1 MTSRL
6 IIEQEPLKV
15 GQVRKVTSNNGEKI
29 DSITLLL
36 NNNVEI
42 LFVPR
47 NDGTL
52 DFSVSDPQFDTS
64 NLDCSIDKEV
74 LRDLFMAIMYLAARG
89 QGKTYL
95 TALFCCVRCILF
107 PGTKIVVSSGTLKQA
122 NEVLLK
128 IQDDFMKQS
137 SILRSEIEKCNIG
150 QNDASIY
157 FKNGSWI
164 KTRTSSENS
173 RSARANC
180 IVVDEFRMV
189 DETVINTVLRKFLT
203 SPRQPKYLQ
212 KPEYA
217 HMQERNKEIYM
228 SSAYF
233 KSSWAYRKAQSY
245 TLNFF
250 DDTKKYFICGLPYQ
264 VSVREGLLSRSQLE
278 DEMSEADYNELVQQM
293 EMECLWF
300 GDTDGSLFK
309 FDELTARRR
318 LRKAFPPLSFCND
331 KITIPKLTSTGKRI
345 LSIDVALMQSTKK
358 KKNDASAI
366 FINDLIQVNDT
377 AYQSNFV
384 YGETFEG
391 LKTDELGMIVM
402 KYFYEY
408 QCTDLVL
415 DTNGIGLG
423 VYDFITKDQVC
434 QENGK
439 RYQAMT
445 CINDKDMAERCKVRD
460 ANKVVWSVKAN
471 ANFNNEICVLLRNG
485 IQNGKINFL
494 ISEQDADSSL
504 KETYKGYFKMSP
516 TEQAKLKMSYVQ
528 TTFAVYE
535 LIKLDHE
542 VKNGNIK
549 VKEVEGMR
557 KDRYSSIAYSYWCA
571 CQLELKLKPKTQDT
585 QSLVSKLPIRKAK
598 YN

>member
-1 MTSRL
+1 MPQLKTQTE
-6 IIEQEPLKV
+6 IEKDKQQKIMETVAWRAGYYRNNPHRYVIDVLGLSLKWF
-15 GQVRKVTSNNGEKI
+15 QQI
-29 DSITLLL
+29 LLWCMMHY
-36 NNNVEI
+36 N
-42 LFVPR
+42 FV
-47 NDGTL
+47 
-52 DFSVSDPQFDTS
+52 
-64 NLDCSIDKEV
+64 
-74 LRDLFMAIMYLAARG
+74 MYLAARG

-331 KITIPKLTSTGKRI
+331 KITIPKLTATGKRI
-345 LSIDVALMQSTKK
+345 LSIDVALMKSTKK

-494 ISEQDADSSL
+494 IPEQDADSSL

-516 TEQAKLKMSYVQ
+516 TEQAKLKMSYIQ

-535 LIKLDHE
+535 LVKLDHE

-571 CQLELKLKPKTQDT
+571 CQLELKLKPKTQST
-585 QSLVSKLPIRKAK
+585 QSLINKLPIRQPSHSSSFSKRF
-598 YN
+598 

>member
-1 MTSRL
+1 MPQLKTQTE
-6 IIEQEPLKV
+6 IEKDKQQKIMETVAWRAGYYRNNPHRYVIDVLGLSLKWF
-15 GQVRKVTSNNGEKI
+15 QQI
-29 DSITLLL
+29 LLWCMMHY
-36 NNNVEI
+36 N
-42 LFVPR
+42 FV
-47 NDGTL
+47 
-52 DFSVSDPQFDTS
+52 
-64 NLDCSIDKEV
+64 
-74 LRDLFMAIMYLAARG
+74 MYLAARG

-309 FDELTARRR
+309 FDELMVRRR

-331 KITIPKLTSTGKRI
+331 KITIPKSTATGKRI

-423 VYDFITKDQVC
+423 VYDFITKDQIC

-494 ISEQDADSSL
+494 IPEQDADSSL

-516 TEQAKLKMSYVQ
+516 TEQAKLKMSYIQ
-528 TTFAVYE
+528 TTFAIYE

-585 QSLVSKLPIRKAK
+585 QSLVSKLTIRKAK

>member
-1 MTSRL
+1 MPQLKTQTE
-6 IIEQEPLKV
+6 IEKDKQQKIMETVAWRAGYYRNNPHRYVIDVLGLSLKWF
-15 GQVRKVTSNNGEKI
+15 QQI
-29 DSITLLL
+29 LLWCMMHY
-36 NNNVEI
+36 N
-42 LFVPR
+42 FV
-47 NDGTL
+47 
-52 DFSVSDPQFDTS
+52 
-64 NLDCSIDKEV
+64 
-74 LRDLFMAIMYLAARG
+74 MYLAARG

-233 KSSWAYRKAQSY
+233 KSSWAYKKAQSY

-331 KITIPKLTSTGKRI
+331 KITIPKLTTTGKRI

-494 ISEQDADSSL
+494 IPEQDADSSL

-585 QSLVSKLPIRKAK
+585 QSLVSKLTIRKAK

>member
-1 MTSRL
+1 MP
-6 IIEQEPLKV
+6 QLKT
-15 GQVRKVTSNNGEKI
+15 Q
-29 DSITLLL
+29 
-36 NNNVEI
+36 VEI
-42 LFVPR
+42 EKDKQQKIMETVAWRAGYYRNNPHRYVIDVLGLSLKWFQQILLWCMMHYNFV
-47 NDGTL
+47 
-52 DFSVSDPQFDTS
+52 
-64 NLDCSIDKEV
+64 
-74 LRDLFMAIMYLAARG
+74 MYLAARG

-212 KPEYA
+212 KPEYT

-245 TLNFF
+245 TVNFF

-264 VSVREGLLSRSQLE
+264 VSIREGLLSREQLQ

-318 LRKAFPPLSFCND
+318 LRKALPPLSFCND
-331 KITIPKLTSTGKRI
+331 KITIPKLTTTGKRI

-423 VYDFITKDQVC
+423 VYDFITKDQIS

-439 RYQAMT
+439 RYKAMT

-494 ISEQDADSSL
+494 IPEQDADTSL
-504 KETYKGYFKMSP
+504 KEIYKGYYKMSP
-516 TEQAKLKMSYVQ
+516 TEQAKLKMSYIQ

-549 VKEVEGMR
+549 VKEVDGMR

-571 CQLELKLKPKTQDT
+571 CQLELKLKPKQEDT
-585 QSLVSKLPIRKAK
+585 QNLVNLLPIKQGYR
-598 YN
+598 NR

>member
-1 MTSRL
+1 MPQLKTQTE
-6 IIEQEPLKV
+6 IEKDKQ
-15 GQVRKVTSNNGEKI
+15 QKI
-29 DSITLLL
+29 METVAWKAGYYRA
-36 NNNVEI
+36 N
-42 LFVPR
+42 PHR
-47 NDGTL
+47 Y
-52 DFSVSDPQFDTS
+52 VS
-64 NLDCSIDKEV
+64 EV
-74 LRDLFMAIMYLAARG
+74 LGLSLKWFQQILLWCMMHYNFVMYLAARG

-423 VYDFITKDQVC
+423 VYDFITKDQIC

-494 ISEQDADSSL
+494 IPEQDADSSL

-516 TEQAKLKMSYVQ
+516 TEQAKLKMSYIQ

-542 VKNGNIK
+542 VKNGNIR

-585 QSLVSKLPIRKAK
+585 QSLVSKLPIRQSKRFSL

>member
-1 MTSRL
+1 MPQLKTQTE
-6 IIEQEPLKV
+6 IEKGKQ
-15 GQVRKVTSNNGEKI
+15 QKI
-29 DSITLLL
+29 M
-36 NNNVEI
+36 EI
-42 LFVPR
+42 VAWKAGYFRANPHR
-47 NDGTL
+47 Y
-52 DFSVSDPQFDTS
+52 VS
-64 NLDCSIDKEV
+64 EV
-74 LRDLFMAIMYLAARG
+74 LGLSLKWFQQILLWCMMHYNFVMYLAARG

-203 SPRQPKYLQ
+203 SPRQPKYLR

-217 HMQERNKEIYM
+217 HLQERNKEIYM

-233 KSSWAYRKAQSY
+233 KSSWAYKKAQSY
-245 TLNFF
+245 TINFF
-250 DDTKKYFICGLPYQ
+250 DDTKRYFICGLPYQ
-264 VSVREGLLSRSQLE
+264 VSIREGLLSREQLQ

-318 LRKAFPPLSFCND
+318 LRKALPPLSFCND
-331 KITIPKLTSTGKRI
+331 KITIPKLTTTGKRI

-423 VYDFITKDQVC
+423 VYDFITKDQIS

-439 RYQAMT
+439 RYKAMT

-494 ISEQDADSSL
+494 IPEQDADTSL
-504 KETYKGYFKMSP
+504 KEIYKGYYKMSP
-516 TEQAKLKMSYVQ
+516 TEQAKLKMSYIQ

-571 CQLELKLKPKTQDT
+571 CQLELKLKPKTQNT
-585 QSLVSKLPIRKAK
+585 QNLVDRLPIRQGKRFSMF
-598 YN
+598 N

>member
-1 MTSRL
+1 MPQLKTQTE
-6 IIEQEPLKV
+6 IEKDKQ
-15 GQVRKVTSNNGEKI
+15 QKI
-29 DSITLLL
+29 METVAWKAGYYRA
-36 NNNVEI
+36 N
-42 LFVPR
+42 PHR
-47 NDGTL
+47 Y
-52 DFSVSDPQFDTS
+52 VS
-64 NLDCSIDKEV
+64 EV
-74 LRDLFMAIMYLAARG
+74 LGLSLKWFQQILLWCMMHYNFVMYLAARG

-278 DEMSEADYNELVQQM
+278 DEMSEADYNEFVQQM

-423 VYDFITKDQVC
+423 VYDFITKDQIC

-494 ISEQDADSSL
+494 IPEQDADSSL

-516 TEQAKLKMSYVQ
+516 TEQAKLKMSYIQ

-571 CQLELKLKPKTQDT
+571 CQLELKLKPKTQST
-585 QSLVSKLPIRKAK
+585 QSLVSKLPIRQSKRFSL

>member
-1 MTSRL
+1 MPQLKTQTE
-6 IIEQEPLKV
+6 IEKDKQQKIMETVAWRAGYYRNNPHRYVIDVLGLSLKWF
-15 GQVRKVTSNNGEKI
+15 QQI
-29 DSITLLL
+29 LLWCMMHY
-36 NNNVEI
+36 N
-42 LFVPR
+42 FV
-47 NDGTL
+47 
-52 DFSVSDPQFDTS
+52 
-64 NLDCSIDKEV
+64 
-74 LRDLFMAIMYLAARG
+74 MYLAARG

-331 KITIPKLTSTGKRI
+331 KITIPKLTATGKRI

-415 DTNGIGLG
+415 DTNGIGFG
-423 VYDFITKDQVC
+423 VYDFITKDQIC

-445 CINDKDMAERCKVRD
+445 CINNKDMAERCKVRD

-494 ISEQDADSSL
+494 IPEQDADSSL

-516 TEQAKLKMSYVQ
+516 TEQAKLKMSYIQ

-571 CQLELKLKPKTQDT
+571 CQLELKLKPKTQNT
-585 QSLVSKLPIRKAK
+585 QSLVNKLPIRQGKRFSMF
-598 YN
+598 N

>member
-1 MTSRL
+1 MAILKTQAEL
-6 IIEQEPLKV
+6 EKDKEQKIMETV
-15 GQVRKVTSNNGEKI
+15 AWRAAYYRNNPQRYISEVLG
-29 DSITLLL
+29 ITLKLFQKILL
-36 NNNVEI
+36 WCMMHYN
-42 LFVPR
+42 F
-47 NDGTL
+47 T
-52 DFSVSDPQFDTS
+52 
-64 NLDCSIDKEV
+64 
-74 LRDLFMAIMYLAARG
+74 MYLAARG

-137 SILRSEIEKCNIG
+137 SMLRSEIEKCSIG

-180 IVVDEFRMV
+180 IIVDEFRMV
-189 DETVINTVLRKFLT
+189 DETVLNTVLRKFLT
-203 SPRQPKYLQ
+203 SPRQPKYLN
-212 KPEYA
+212 KLEYK
-217 HMQERNKEIYM
+217 HLQERNKEIYM

-233 KSSWAYRKAQSY
+233 KSSWAYKKAQSY

-250 DDTKKYFICGLPYQ
+250 DDKKKYMIVGLPYQ
-264 VSVREGLLSRSQLE
+264 VSIKEGLLSREQVE
-278 DEMSEADYNELVQQM
+278 DEMSELDYNELVQQM

-309 FDELTARRR
+309 FDELASRRK
-318 LRKAFPPLSFCND
+318 LKKAYMPLSFYND
-331 KITIPKLTSTGKRI
+331 KIQVPKIMVTEKRI
-345 LSIDVALMQSTKK
+345 LSLDVALMQSTKK
-358 KKNDASAI
+358 KKNDAAAL
-366 FINDLIQVNDT
+366 FINDLIQINDT
-377 AYQSNFV
+377 SYQSNFV

-391 LKTDELGMIVM
+391 LTTDDMGIILMR
-402 KYFYEY
+402 YFYKY
-408 QCTDLVL
+408 NCTDIVL

-423 VYDFITKDQVC
+423 VYDFIIKDQYD
-434 QENGK
+434 QETGETYK
-439 RYQAMT
+439 ALT
-445 CINDKDMAERCKVRD
+445 CINDPLMAERCNVRD
-460 ANKVVWSVKAN
+460 AHKVIWSVKATEK
-471 ANFNNEICVLLRNG
+471 FNNEICVLLRTG

-494 ISEQDADSSL
+494 VSEQECDVIL
-504 KETYKGYFKMSP
+504 KDLYKGFLKLSP
-516 TEQAKLKMSYVQ
+516 TDQAKLKMPYLQ

-535 LIKLDHE
+535 LVKLDHE

-549 VKEVEGMR
+549 VKEISGMR

-571 CQLELKLKPKTQDT
+571 CQLEHKLKPKTQST
-585 QSLVSKLPIRKAK
+585 QSLISKLSINQPKRQSSFSKSF
-598 YN
+598 

>member
-1 MTSRL
+1 MPQVKTQTE
-6 IIEQEPLKV
+6 IEKDKQQKIMETVAWRAGYYRSNPHRYVIDVLGLSLKWF
-15 GQVRKVTSNNGEKI
+15 QQI
-29 DSITLLL
+29 LLWCMMHY
-36 NNNVEI
+36 N
-42 LFVPR
+42 FV
-47 NDGTL
+47 
-52 DFSVSDPQFDTS
+52 
-64 NLDCSIDKEV
+64 
-74 LRDLFMAIMYLAARG
+74 MYLAARG

-331 KITIPKLTSTGKRI
+331 KISIPKLTATGKRI

-402 KYFYEY
+402 KYFYGY

-423 VYDFITKDQVC
+423 VYDFITKEQIC

-494 ISEQDADSSL
+494 IPEQDADSSL

-516 TEQAKLKMSYVQ
+516 TEQAKLKMSYIQ

-585 QSLVSKLPIRKAK
+585 QSLVNKLPIRQSKRFSL

>member
-1 MTSRL
+1 MPQLKTQME
-6 IIEQEPLKV
+6 IEKDKQ
-15 GQVRKVTSNNGEKI
+15 QKI
-29 DSITLLL
+29 METIAWKAGYYRA
-36 NNNVEI
+36 N
-42 LFVPR
+42 PHR
-47 NDGTL
+47 Y
-52 DFSVSDPQFDTS
+52 VS
-64 NLDCSIDKEV
+64 EV
-74 LRDLFMAIMYLAARG
+74 LGLSLKWFQQILLWCMMHYNFVMYLAARG

-318 LRKAFPPLSFCND
+318 LRKAFPPLSFCNE

-423 VYDFITKDQVC
+423 VYDFITKDQIC

-494 ISEQDADSSL
+494 IPEQDADSSL

-516 TEQAKLKMSYVQ
+516 TEQAKLKMSYIQ

-585 QSLVSKLPIRKAK
+585 QSLVSKLTIRKAK

>member
-1 MTSRL
+1 MPQLKTQTE
-6 IIEQEPLKV
+6 IEKDKQQKIMETVAWRAGYYRNNPHRYVIDVLGLSLKWF
-15 GQVRKVTSNNGEKI
+15 QQI
-29 DSITLLL
+29 LLWCMMHY
-36 NNNVEI
+36 N
-42 LFVPR
+42 FV
-47 NDGTL
+47 
-52 DFSVSDPQFDTS
+52 
-64 NLDCSIDKEV
+64 
-74 LRDLFMAIMYLAARG
+74 MYLAARG

-331 KITIPKLTSTGKRI
+331 KIIIPKLTATGKRI

-423 VYDFITKDQVC
+423 VYDFITKDQIC

-494 ISEQDADSSL
+494 IPEQDADSSL

-516 TEQAKLKMSYVQ
+516 TEQAKLKMSYIQ
-528 TTFAVYE
+528 TTFAIYE

-585 QSLVSKLPIRKAK
+585 QSLINRLPIRQPSHNSSFRRKSI
-598 YN
+598 

>member
-1 MTSRL
+1 MPQLKTQTE
-6 IIEQEPLKV
+6 IEKDKQQKIMETVAWRAGYYRNNPHRYVIDVLGLSLKWF
-15 GQVRKVTSNNGEKI
+15 QQI
-29 DSITLLL
+29 LLWCMMHY
-36 NNNVEI
+36 N
-42 LFVPR
+42 FV
-47 NDGTL
+47 
-52 DFSVSDPQFDTS
+52 
-64 NLDCSIDKEV
+64 
-74 LRDLFMAIMYLAARG
+74 MYLAARG

-331 KITIPKLTSTGKRI
+331 KITIPKLTATGKRI

-423 VYDFITKDQVC
+423 VYDFITKDQIC

-494 ISEQDADSSL
+494 IPEQDADSSL

-516 TEQAKLKMSYVQ
+516 TEQAKLKMSYIQ
-528 TTFAVYE
+528 TTFAIYE

-585 QSLVSKLPIRKAK
+585 QSLINKLPIRQSKRFSL

>member
-1 MTSRL
+1 MPQLKTQTE
-6 IIEQEPLKV
+6 IEKDKQ
-15 GQVRKVTSNNGEKI
+15 QKI
-29 DSITLLL
+29 METIAWKAGYYRA
-36 NNNVEI
+36 N
-42 LFVPR
+42 PHR
-47 NDGTL
+47 Y
-52 DFSVSDPQFDTS
+52 VS
-64 NLDCSIDKEV
+64 EV
-74 LRDLFMAIMYLAARG
+74 LGLSLKWFQQILLWCMMHYNFVMYLAARG

-233 KSSWAYRKAQSY
+233 KSSWAYKKAQSY

-331 KITIPKLTSTGKRI
+331 KITIPKLTATGKRI

-423 VYDFITKDQVC
+423 VYDFITKDQIC

-494 ISEQDADSSL
+494 IPEQDADSSL

-516 TEQAKLKMSYVQ
+516 TEQAKLKMSYIQ

-535 LIKLDHE
+535 LVKLDHE

-557 KDRYSSIAYSYWCA
+557 KDRYSSIAYNFWCA

-585 QSLVSKLPIRKAK
+585 QSLVSKLTIRKAK

>member
-1 MTSRL
+1 MPQLKTQTE
-6 IIEQEPLKV
+6 IEKDKQQKIMETVAWRAGYYRNNPHRYVIDVLGLSLKWF
-15 GQVRKVTSNNGEKI
+15 QQI
-29 DSITLLL
+29 LLWCMMHY
-36 NNNVEI
+36 N
-42 LFVPR
+42 FV
-47 NDGTL
+47 
-52 DFSVSDPQFDTS
+52 
-64 NLDCSIDKEV
+64 I
-74 LRDLFMAIMYLAARG
+74 YLAARG

-331 KITIPKLTSTGKRI
+331 KITIPKLTATGKRI

-391 LKTDELGMIVM
+391 LKTDKLGMIVM

-423 VYDFITKDQVC
+423 VYDFITKDQIC

-494 ISEQDADSSL
+494 IPEQDADSSL

-516 TEQAKLKMSYVQ
+516 TEQAKLKMSYIQ

-535 LIKLDHE
+535 LVKLDHE

-585 QSLVSKLPIRKAK
+585 QSLVSKLTIRKAK

>member
-1 MTSRL
+1 MPQLKTQTE
-6 IIEQEPLKV
+6 IEKDKQQKIMETVAWRAGYYRNNPHRYVIDVLGLSLKWF
-15 GQVRKVTSNNGEKI
+15 QQI
-29 DSITLLL
+29 LLWCMMHY
-36 NNNVEI
+36 N
-42 LFVPR
+42 FV
-47 NDGTL
+47 
-52 DFSVSDPQFDTS
+52 
-64 NLDCSIDKEV
+64 
-74 LRDLFMAIMYLAARG
+74 MYLAARG

-331 KITIPKLTSTGKRI
+331 KITIPKLTATGKRI

-494 ISEQDADSSL
+494 IPEQDADSSL

-516 TEQAKLKMSYVQ
+516 TEQAKLKMSYIQ

-535 LIKLDHE
+535 LVKLDHE

-585 QSLVSKLPIRKAK
+585 QSLVSKLTIRKAK

>member
-1 MTSRL
+1 MPQLKTQTE
-6 IIEQEPLKV
+6 IEKDKQQKIMETVAWRAGYYRNNPHRYVIDVLGLSLKWF
-15 GQVRKVTSNNGEKI
+15 QQI
-29 DSITLLL
+29 LLWCMMHY
-36 NNNVEI
+36 N
-42 LFVPR
+42 FV
-47 NDGTL
+47 
-52 DFSVSDPQFDTS
+52 
-64 NLDCSIDKEV
+64 
-74 LRDLFMAIMYLAARG
+74 MYLAARG

-331 KITIPKLTSTGKRI
+331 KITIPKLTTTGKRI

-423 VYDFITKDQVC
+423 VYDFITKDQIC

-494 ISEQDADSSL
+494 IPEQDADSSL

-516 TEQAKLKMSYVQ
+516 TEQAKLKMSYIQ

-535 LIKLDHE
+535 LVKLDHE

-549 VKEVEGMR
+549 IKEVEGMR

-585 QSLVSKLPIRKAK
+585 QSLVSKLTIRKAK

>member
-1 MTSRL
+1 MPQLKTQTE
-6 IIEQEPLKV
+6 IEKDKQQKIMETVAWRAGYYRNNPHRYVIDVLGLSLKWF
-15 GQVRKVTSNNGEKI
+15 QQI
-29 DSITLLL
+29 LLWCMMHY
-36 NNNVEI
+36 N
-42 LFVPR
+42 FV
-47 NDGTL
+47 
-52 DFSVSDPQFDTS
+52 
-64 NLDCSIDKEV
+64 
-74 LRDLFMAIMYLAARG
+74 MYLAARG

-107 PGTKIVVSSGTLKQA
+107 NGTKIVVSSGTLKQA

-366 FINDLIQVNDT
+366 YINDLIQVNDT

-423 VYDFITKDQVC
+423 VYDFITKDQIC

-439 RYQAMT
+439 RYKAMT

-494 ISEQDADSSL
+494 IPEQDADSSL

-516 TEQAKLKMSYVQ
+516 TEQAKLKMSYIQ

-571 CQLELKLKPKTQDT
+571 CQLELKLKPQTQNT
-585 QSLVSKLPIRKAK
+585 QSLINKLPIRQPSHSSSFSKRF
-598 YN
+598 

>member
-1 MTSRL
+1 MAILKTQAEL
-6 IIEQEPLKV
+6 EKDKEQKIMETV
-15 GQVRKVTSNNGEKI
+15 AWRAAYYRNNPQRYVSEVLG
-29 DSITLLL
+29 ITLKLFQKILL
-36 NNNVEI
+36 WCMMHYN
-42 LFVPR
+42 F
-47 NDGTL
+47 T
-52 DFSVSDPQFDTS
+52 
-64 NLDCSIDKEV
+64 
-74 LRDLFMAIMYLAARG
+74 MYLAARG

-137 SILRSEIEKCNIG
+137 SMLRSEIEKCSIG

-180 IVVDEFRMV
+180 IIVDEFRMV
-189 DETVINTVLRKFLT
+189 DETVLNTVLRKFLT
-203 SPRQPKYLQ
+203 SPRQPKYLN
-212 KPEYA
+212 KPEYK
-217 HMQERNKEIYM
+217 HLQERNKEIYM

-233 KSSWAYRKAQSY
+233 KSSWAYKKAQSY

-250 DDTKKYFICGLPYQ
+250 DDKKKYMIVGLPYQ
-264 VSVREGLLSRSQLE
+264 VSIKEGLLSREQVE
-278 DEMSEADYNELVQQM
+278 DEMSELDYNELVQQM

-309 FDELTARRR
+309 FDELASRRK
-318 LRKAFPPLSFCND
+318 LKKAYMPLSFYND
-331 KITIPKLTSTGKRI
+331 KIQVPKIMVTEKRI
-345 LSIDVALMQSTKK
+345 LSLDVALMQSTKK
-358 KKNDASAI
+358 KKNDAAAL
-366 FINDLIQVNDT
+366 FINDLIQINDT
-377 AYQSNFV
+377 SYQSNFV

-391 LKTDELGMIVM
+391 LTTDDMGIILMR
-402 KYFYEY
+402 YFYKY
-408 QCTDLVL
+408 NCTDIVL

-423 VYDFITKDQVC
+423 VYDFIIKDQYD
-434 QENGK
+434 QETGETYK
-439 RYQAMT
+439 ALT
-445 CINDKDMAERCKVRD
+445 CINDPLMAERCNVRD
-460 ANKVVWSVKAN
+460 AHKVIWSVKATEK
-471 ANFNNEICVLLRNG
+471 FNNEICVLLRTG

-494 ISEQDADSSL
+494 VSEQECDVIL
-504 KETYKGYFKMSP
+504 KDLYKGFLKLSP
-516 TEQAKLKMSYVQ
+516 TDQAKLKMPYLQ

-535 LIKLDHE
+535 LVKLDHE

-549 VKEVEGMR
+549 VKEISGMR

-571 CQLELKLKPKTQDT
+571 CQLEHKLKPKTQST
-585 QSLVSKLPIRKAK
+585 QSLISKLSINQPKRQSSFSKSF
-598 YN
+598 

>member
-1 MTSRL
+1 MPQLKTQTE
-6 IIEQEPLKV
+6 IEKDKQQKIMETVAWRAGYYRNNPHRYVIDVLGLSLKWF
-15 GQVRKVTSNNGEKI
+15 QQI
-29 DSITLLL
+29 LLWCMMHY
-36 NNNVEI
+36 N
-42 LFVPR
+42 FV
-47 NDGTL
+47 
-52 DFSVSDPQFDTS
+52 
-64 NLDCSIDKEV
+64 
-74 LRDLFMAIMYLAARG
+74 MYLAARG

-212 KPEYA
+212 KPEYT

-264 VSVREGLLSRSQLE
+264 VSIREGLLSREQLQ

-318 LRKAFPPLSFCND
+318 LRKALPPLSFCND
-331 KITIPKLTSTGKRI
+331 KITIPKLTTTGKRI

-423 VYDFITKDQVC
+423 VYDFITKDQIS

-439 RYQAMT
+439 RYKAMT

-494 ISEQDADSSL
+494 IPEQDADTSL
-504 KETYKGYFKMSP
+504 KEIYKGYYKMSP
-516 TEQAKLKMSYVQ
+516 TEQAKLKMSYIQ

-571 CQLELKLKPKTQDT
+571 CQLELKLKPKQEDT
-585 QSLVSKLPIRKAK
+585 QSLVNLLPIKQGYR
-598 YN
+598 NR

>member
-1 MTSRL
+1 MPQLKTQTE
-6 IIEQEPLKV
+6 IEKDKQQKIMETVAWRAGYYRNNPHRYVIDVLGLSLKWF
-15 GQVRKVTSNNGEKI
+15 QQI
-29 DSITLLL
+29 LLWCMMHY
-36 NNNVEI
+36 N
-42 LFVPR
+42 FV
-47 NDGTL
+47 
-52 DFSVSDPQFDTS
+52 
-64 NLDCSIDKEV
+64 
-74 LRDLFMAIMYLAARG
+74 MYLAARG

-331 KITIPKLTSTGKRI
+331 KITIPKLTATGKRI

-494 ISEQDADSSL
+494 IPEQDADSSL

-516 TEQAKLKMSYVQ
+516 TEQAKLKMSYIQ

-535 LIKLDHE
+535 LVKLDHE

-571 CQLELKLKPKTQDT
+571 CQLELKLKPKTQNT
-585 QSLVSKLPIRKAK
+585 QSLINRLPIRQPSHNSSFRRKSI
-598 YN
+598 

>member
-1 MTSRL
+1 MP
-6 IIEQEPLKV
+6 QLKT
-15 GQVRKVTSNNGEKI
+15 Q
-29 DSITLLL
+29 
-36 NNNVEI
+36 VEI
-42 LFVPR
+42 EKDKQQKIMETVAWRAGYYRNNPHRYVIDVLGLSLKWFQQILLWCMMHYNFV
-47 NDGTL
+47 
-52 DFSVSDPQFDTS
+52 
-64 NLDCSIDKEV
+64 
-74 LRDLFMAIMYLAARG
+74 MYLAARG

-203 SPRQPKYLQ
+203 SPRQPKYLR

-217 HMQERNKEIYM
+217 HLQERNKEIYM

-233 KSSWAYRKAQSY
+233 KSSWAYKKAQSY
-245 TLNFF
+245 TINFF
-250 DDTKKYFICGLPYQ
+250 DDTKRYFICGLPYQ
-264 VSVREGLLSRSQLE
+264 VSIREGLLSREQLQ

-309 FDELTARRR
+309 FDELTSRRR
-318 LRKAFPPLSFCND
+318 LRKALPPLSFCND
-331 KITIPKLTSTGKRI
+331 KITIPKLTTTGKRI

-423 VYDFITKDQVC
+423 VYDFITKDQIS

-439 RYQAMT
+439 RYKAMT

-494 ISEQDADSSL
+494 IPEQDADTSL
-504 KETYKGYFKMSP
+504 KEIYKGYYKMSP
-516 TEQAKLKMSYVQ
+516 TEQAKLKMSYIQ

-549 VKEVEGMR
+549 VKEVDGMR

-571 CQLELKLKPKTQDT
+571 CQLELKLKPKNNDT
-585 QSLVSKLPIRKAK
+585 QNLVNLLPIKQGYR
-598 YN
+598 NR

>member
-1 MTSRL
+1 MPQLKTQTE
-6 IIEQEPLKV
+6 IEKDKQQKIMETV
-15 GQVRKVTSNNGEKI
+15 AWRAGYYRNNPHRYVI
-29 DSITLLL
+29 D
-36 NNNVEI
+36 
-42 LFVPR
+42 
-47 NDGTL
+47 
-52 DFSVSDPQFDTS
+52 
-64 NLDCSIDKEV
+64 V
-74 LRDLFMAIMYLAARG
+74 LRLSLKWFQQILLWCMMHYNFVMYLAARG

-331 KITIPKLTSTGKRI
+331 KITIPKLTTTGKRI

-423 VYDFITKDQVC
+423 VYDFITKDQIC

-494 ISEQDADSSL
+494 IPEQDADSSL

-516 TEQAKLKMSYVQ
+516 TEQAKLKMSYIQ

-535 LIKLDHE
+535 LVKLDHE

-571 CQLELKLKPKTQDT
+571 CQLELKLKPKTQNT
-585 QSLVSKLPIRKAK
+585 QSLINRLPIRQPSHNSSFRRKSI
-598 YN
+598 

>member
-1 MTSRL
+1 MPQLKTQTE
-6 IIEQEPLKV
+6 IEKDKQQKIMETVAWRAGYYRNNPHRYVIDVLGLSLKWF
-15 GQVRKVTSNNGEKI
+15 QQI
-29 DSITLLL
+29 LLWCMMHY
-36 NNNVEI
+36 N
-42 LFVPR
+42 FV
-47 NDGTL
+47 
-52 DFSVSDPQFDTS
+52 
-64 NLDCSIDKEV
+64 
-74 LRDLFMAIMYLAARG
+74 MYLAARG

-318 LRKAFPPLSFCND
+318 LRKAFPPLNFCND
-331 KITIPKLTSTGKRI
+331 KITIPKLTATGKRI

-423 VYDFITKDQVC
+423 VYDFITKVQIC

-471 ANFNNEICVLLRNG
+471 ANFNNEICVLFRNG
-485 IQNGKINFL
+485 IQNGKVNFL
-494 ISEQDADSSL
+494 IPEQDADSSL
-504 KETYKGYFKMSP
+504 KETYKGYFKMNP
-516 TEQAKLKMSYVQ
+516 TEQAKLKMSYIQ

-585 QSLVSKLPIRKAK
+585 QSLINKLPIRQGKRFSMF
-598 YN
+598 N

>member
-1 MTSRL
+1 MPQLKTQTE
-6 IIEQEPLKV
+6 IEKDKQ
-15 GQVRKVTSNNGEKI
+15 QKI
-29 DSITLLL
+29 METIAWKAGYYRA
-36 NNNVEI
+36 N
-42 LFVPR
+42 PHR
-47 NDGTL
+47 Y
-52 DFSVSDPQFDTS
+52 VS
-64 NLDCSIDKEV
+64 EV
-74 LRDLFMAIMYLAARG
+74 LGLSLKWFQQILLWCMMHYNFVMYLAARG

-331 KITIPKLTSTGKRI
+331 KITIPKLTATGKRI

-423 VYDFITKDQVC
+423 VYDFITKDQIC

-439 RYQAMT
+439 RYRAMT

-516 TEQAKLKMSYVQ
+516 TEQAKLKMSYIQ

-585 QSLVSKLPIRKAK
+585 QSLVSKLTIRKAK

>member
-1 MTSRL
+1 MPQLKTQTE
-6 IIEQEPLKV
+6 IEKDKQQKIMGTVAWRAGYYRNNPHRYVIDVLGLSLKWF
-15 GQVRKVTSNNGEKI
+15 QQI
-29 DSITLLL
+29 LLWCMMHY
-36 NNNVEI
+36 N
-42 LFVPR
+42 FV
-47 NDGTL
+47 
-52 DFSVSDPQFDTS
+52 
-64 NLDCSIDKEV
+64 
-74 LRDLFMAIMYLAARG
+74 MYLAARG

-233 KSSWAYRKAQSY
+233 KSSWAYKKAQSY

-331 KITIPKLTSTGKRI
+331 KIAIPKLTTTGKRI
-345 LSIDVALMQSTKK
+345 LSIDVALMKSTKK

-366 FINDLIQVNDT
+366 YINDLIQVNDT

-423 VYDFITKDQVC
+423 VYDFITKDQIC

-439 RYQAMT
+439 RYKAMT

-494 ISEQDADSSL
+494 IPEQDADSSL

-516 TEQAKLKMSYVQ
+516 TEQAKLKMSYIQ

-571 CQLELKLKPKTQDT
+571 CQLELKLKPQTQNT
-585 QSLVSKLPIRKAK
+585 QSLINKLPIRQPSHSSSFSKRF
-598 YN
+598 

>member
-1 MTSRL
+1 MPQLKTQTE
-6 IIEQEPLKV
+6 IEKDKQ
-15 GQVRKVTSNNGEKI
+15 QKI
-29 DSITLLL
+29 METIAWKAGYYRA
-36 NNNVEI
+36 N
-42 LFVPR
+42 PHR
-47 NDGTL
+47 Y
-52 DFSVSDPQFDTS
+52 VS
-64 NLDCSIDKEV
+64 EV
-74 LRDLFMAIMYLAARG
+74 LGLSLKWFQQILLWCMMHYNFVMYLAARG

-233 KSSWAYRKAQSY
+233 KSSWAYKKAQSY

-264 VSVREGLLSRSQLE
+264 VSIREGLLSRSQLE

-331 KITIPKLTSTGKRI
+331 KITIPKLTATGKRI
-345 LSIDVALMQSTKK
+345 LSIDVALMKSTKK

-366 FINDLIQVNDT
+366 YINDLIQVNDT

-423 VYDFITKDQVC
+423 VYDFITKDQIC

-439 RYQAMT
+439 RYKAMT

-494 ISEQDADSSL
+494 IPEQDADSSL

-516 TEQAKLKMSYVQ
+516 TEQAKLKMSYIQ

-571 CQLELKLKPKTQDT
+571 CQLELKLKPQTQNT
-585 QSLVSKLPIRKAK
+585 QSLINKLPIRQPSHSSSFSKRF
-598 YN
+598 

>member
-1 MTSRL
+1 
-6 IIEQEPLKV
+6 
-15 GQVRKVTSNNGEKI
+15 
-29 DSITLLL
+29 
-36 NNNVEI
+36 
-42 LFVPR
+42 
-47 NDGTL
+47 
-52 DFSVSDPQFDTS
+52 
-64 NLDCSIDKEV
+64 
-74 LRDLFMAIMYLAARG
+74 
-89 QGKTYL
+89 
-95 TALFCCVRCILF
+95 
-107 PGTKIVVSSGTLKQA
+107 
-122 NEVLLK
+122 
-128 IQDDFMKQS
+128 MKQS

-203 SPRQPKYLQ
+203 SPRQPKYLR

-217 HMQERNKEIYM
+217 HLQERNKEIYM

-233 KSSWAYRKAQSY
+233 KSSWAYKKAQSY
-245 TLNFF
+245 TINFF
-250 DDTKKYFICGLPYQ
+250 DDTKRYFICGLPYQ
-264 VSVREGLLSRSQLE
+264 VSIREGLLSREQLQ

-318 LRKAFPPLSFCND
+318 LRKALPPLSFCND
-331 KITIPKLTSTGKRI
+331 KTTIPKLTTTGKRI

-423 VYDFITKDQVC
+423 VYDFITKDQIS

-439 RYQAMT
+439 RYKAMT

-494 ISEQDADSSL
+494 IPEQDADTSL
-504 KETYKGYFKMSP
+504 KEIYKGYYKMSP
-516 TEQAKLKMSYVQ
+516 TEQAKLKMSYIQ

-571 CQLELKLKPKTQDT
+571 CQLELKLKPKTQNT
-585 QSLVSKLPIRKAK
+585 QNLVDRLPIRQGKRFSMF
-598 YN
+598 N

>member
-1 MTSRL
+1 MPQLKTQTE
-6 IIEQEPLKV
+6 IEKDKQ
-15 GQVRKVTSNNGEKI
+15 QKI
-29 DSITLLL
+29 METIAWKAGYYRA
-36 NNNVEI
+36 N
-42 LFVPR
+42 PHR
-47 NDGTL
+47 Y
-52 DFSVSDPQFDTS
+52 VS
-64 NLDCSIDKEV
+64 EV
-74 LRDLFMAIMYLAARG
+74 LGLSLKWFQQILLWCMMHYNFVI
-89 QGKTYL
+89 YL

-203 SPRQPKYLQ
+203 SPRQPKYLR

-217 HMQERNKEIYM
+217 HLQERNKEIYM

-233 KSSWAYRKAQSY
+233 KSSWAYKKAQSY

-264 VSVREGLLSRSQLE
+264 VSIREGLLSRSQLE

-331 KITIPKLTSTGKRI
+331 KITIPKLTATGKRI
-345 LSIDVALMQSTKK
+345 LSIDVALMKSTKK

-366 FINDLIQVNDT
+366 YINDLIQVNDT

-423 VYDFITKDQVC
+423 VYDFITKDQIC

-439 RYQAMT
+439 RYKAMT

-494 ISEQDADSSL
+494 IPEQDADSSL

-516 TEQAKLKMSYVQ
+516 TEQAKLKMSYIQ

-571 CQLELKLKPKTQDT
+571 CQLELKLKPQTQNT
-585 QSLVSKLPIRKAK
+585 QSLINKLPIRQPSHSSSFSKRF
-598 YN
+598 

>member
-1 MTSRL
+1 MPQLKTQTE
-6 IIEQEPLKV
+6 IEKDKQQKIMETVAWRAGYYRNNPHRYVIDVLGLSLKWF
-15 GQVRKVTSNNGEKI
+15 QQI
-29 DSITLLL
+29 LLWCMMHY
-36 NNNVEI
+36 N
-42 LFVPR
+42 FV
-47 NDGTL
+47 
-52 DFSVSDPQFDTS
+52 
-64 NLDCSIDKEV
+64 
-74 LRDLFMAIMYLAARG
+74 MYLAARG

-331 KITIPKLTSTGKRI
+331 KITISKLTATGKRI

-423 VYDFITKDQVC
+423 VYDFITKDQIC

-494 ISEQDADSSL
+494 IPEQDADSSL

-516 TEQAKLKMSYVQ
+516 TEQAKLKMSYIQ
-528 TTFAVYE
+528 TTFAIYE

-585 QSLVSKLPIRKAK
+585 QSLVSKLTIRKAK

>member
-1 MTSRL
+1 MPQLKTQTE
-6 IIEQEPLKV
+6 IEKDKQQKIMETVAWRAGYYRNNPHRYVIDVLGLSLKWF
-15 GQVRKVTSNNGEKI
+15 QQI
-29 DSITLLL
+29 LLWCMMHY
-36 NNNVEI
+36 N
-42 LFVPR
+42 FV
-47 NDGTL
+47 
-52 DFSVSDPQFDTS
+52 
-64 NLDCSIDKEV
+64 
-74 LRDLFMAIMYLAARG
+74 MYLAARG

-331 KITIPKLTSTGKRI
+331 KITIPKLTATGKRI

-571 CQLELKLKPKTQDT
+571 CQLELKLKPKTQST
-585 QSLVSKLPIRKAK
+585 QSLINKLPIRQPSHSSSFSKRF
-598 YN
+598 